1 MTKYGK
7 SVYHA
12 SSKSVTRRP
21 QTQGRTR
28 RFDTKM
34 SKRFALLIAT
44 TGVMACTGAL
54 VLAGAAGAASS
65 SRPTLKIALAGKTGI
80 SVSGSEVSG
89 AVNVV
94 STFTGKGQGAFALVR
109 LNPGVTF
116 QQAFQAVQSHRGDE
130 NALTPYGA
138 VTASANAPGSIQTV
152 LTRGNWVAL
161 NVSGMGAPGFAQFTV
176 TKASSPAALPAAK
189 ATETSIEFGFKG
201 PKVLTNGTVVRAQ
214 NGGYLV
220 HMIDL
225 IGLRSKAVAPKVMSM
240 LRAGAPQKAFR
251 PYLSGQFVSLLDPAS
266 PGAQQQIVLH
276 AKPGYYVEA
285 CFMDTQDGREHTRL
299 GMERLVRVVK

>member
-1 MTKYGK
+1 
-7 SVYHA
+7 
-12 SSKSVTRRP
+12 
-21 QTQGRTR
+21 
-28 RFDTKM
+28 M
-34 SKRFALLIAT
+34 SKRFASVIAT
-44 TGVMACTGAL
+44 AGVVACTAALFAAGVASGAPSLPTLNIALTGNTGV
-54 VLAGAAGAASS
+54 
-65 SRPTLKIALAGKTGI
+65 
-80 SVSGSEVSG
+80 SVSGSEASG

-94 STFTGKGQGAFALVR
+94 ATHTGKGQGAFALVR
-109 LNPGVTF
+109 LNQGVTF
-116 QQAFQAVQSHRGDE
+116 QQAFHAVQSHHGDE

-138 VTASANAPGSIQTV
+138 VTVSANAPGTVQTV
-152 LTRGNWVAL
+152 LTPGNWVAL

-176 TKASSPAALPAAK
+176 THSSSPAALPAAK

-225 IGLRSKAVAPKVMSM
+225 IGVRSKAAVPRVMRM

-251 PYLSGQFVSLLDPAS
+251 PYLNGQFVSLLDPAS
-266 PGAQQQIVLH
+266 PGALQQMVLH

-285 CFMDTQDGREHTRL
+285 CFMDTQDHREHTQL
-299 GMERLVRVVK
+299 GMERRVRVVK